1 MSFITGLTEDLTKA
15 WNGTVDA
22 VGSAANA
29 TSNAAGGFWKWLT
42 GDSKEVSQSDTA
54 ASPPLSKSPADDSTA
69 APVVNSAPVLD
80 KDDHSKFSLTH
91 LLALF
96 RAEAMHHC
104 ENKAKVP
111 YLKVKEAQEKNKD
124 LTQLLQVLTAQS
136 DNKGDFELKD
146 ENTKQLF
153 AKARAL
159 GVEIPNQTKFTKSE
173 RDSAIRNLD
182 YSLKVIGDDIRIG
195 FNDAQEALQQR
206 NTFYQELKTC
216 WDKIT
221 EAVRKFI
228 HALSPNG

>member
-1 MSFITGLTEDLTKA
+1 MSFINGLTEDLTKA

-22 VGSAANA
+22 VGSAG
-29 TSNAAGGFWKWLT
+29 NAAGNFMNWLT
-42 GDSKEVSQSDTA
+42 GSSKEPSDDSQELPSQL
-54 ASPPLSKSPADDSTA
+54 PKSPTEDPTA
-69 APVVNSAPVLD
+69 TPATQNTNLSD
-80 KDDHSKFSLTH
+80 IDDHSKFSLTH

-111 YLKVKEAQEKNKD
+111 YLKVKEAQEKNRD
-124 LTQLLQVLTAQS
+124 LTKLLQVLTAQS

-146 ENTKQLF
+146 DNTRQLF
-153 AKARAL
+153 ARARSL
-159 GVEIPNQTKFTKSE
+159 GVEIPDQTKFTKLE
-173 RDSAIRNLD
+173 RDNAIRNLD

>member
-22 VGSAANA
+22 VGGAANA
-29 TSNAAGGFWKWLT
+29 TGNAVGGFWNWLT
-42 GDSKEVSQSDTA
+42 GDSKPVVADDVAPPS
-54 ASPPLSKSPADDSTA
+54 PLSKSPTDDSTA
-69 APVVNSAPVLD
+69 VPVSQSAPVVDNED
-80 KDDHSKFSLTH
+80 YSKFSLTH

-104 ENKAKVP
+104 ENKAKIP

-146 ENTKQLF
+146 DNTKQLF

-216 WDKIT
+216 WDKLT
-221 EAVRKFI
+221 EAIRKFI